1 MNTRLNEH
9 PMNVTPLLLV
19 EGVGR
24 TLHLEE
30 ELGDGKRE
38 K

>member
-1 MNTRLNEH
+1 MNTGLNER
-9 PMNVTPLLLV
+9 PMNVIPLLLV

-30 ELGDGKRE
+30 ELGDGKMQ